1 MNKNN
6 FAFDRINY
14 MLLAIG
20 MIVIIIGFI
29 LMGGSSSTEEAFNPE
44 IFSVRRIKVAPIVCF
59 IGFASMV
66 YGVMR
71 KPKNNENNDKA

>member
-44 IFSVRRIKVAPIVCF
+44 IFSARRIKVAPIVCF

-71 KPKNNENNDKA
+71 KPKNNENNDTA